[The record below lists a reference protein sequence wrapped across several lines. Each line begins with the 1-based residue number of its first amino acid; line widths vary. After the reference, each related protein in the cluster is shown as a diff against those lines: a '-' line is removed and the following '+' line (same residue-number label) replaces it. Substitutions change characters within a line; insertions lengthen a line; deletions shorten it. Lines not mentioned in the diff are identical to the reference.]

1 MEIPLFTIYSNKRF
15 FWREDTRDF
24 IPERSRHKT
33 LHPPPK
39 KKKKKKKKTSNK
51 KTKAKKS
58 KTKNKSKKKQKTIRK
73 RKREEK
79 KQDSLL
85 DLHPLG
91 RFYPSV
97 AFYNFR
103 WSHVALFSS
112 LSIQPP
118 MKSVDQNDGVL
129 ITNNNYRYILHE
141 GSDHK
146 TKHKT
151 TTEFLA
157 VLE

>member
-33 LHPPPK
+33 LHPPPSK
-39 KKKKKKKKTSNK
+39 KKKKKKRVTKKQKQKKSK
-51 KTKAKKS
+51 QKTKAKQ
-58 KTKNKSKKKQKTIRK
+58 NKKQYEK

-79 KQDSLL
+79 NQDSLI

-97 AFYNFR
+97 AFYNFK

-129 ITNNNYRYILHE
+129 IKKVNNIERKDTSACNLFMCTN
-141 GSDHK
+141 K
-146 TKHKT
+146 M
-151 TTEFLA
+151 
-157 VLE
+157 